1 MLYKD
6 KINQVAI
13 KKRSYDPSLYQQ
25 PSLPPLPQQ
34 PLSQPSLPP
43 SLPPLPQQPQQHPE
57 PDERETLRKQ
67 IEQHHFTSNLIS
79 EDNDELLPVVP
90 PMPTPSEI
98 SQMRP
103 SDIISKNN
111 TQPST
116 KHPPTLT
123 MNEYPTNGRPGESS
137 IDSMEVD
144 SLTLEKQQLRE
155 NISEQYLMELY
166 SF

>member
-6 KINQVAI
+6 KINQIAI

-34 PLSQPSLPP
+34 PSLPQQPP
-43 SLPPLPQQPQQHPE
+43 SLPQQPQQHPE

-123 MNEYPTNGRPGESS
+123 MNEYPTNSRPGESS
-137 IDSMEVD
+137 IGSMEVD

-155 NISEQYLMELY
+155 NISEQHLMELY